1 MRILGI
7 ETSCDES
14 AAAVVTGAR
23 EVLSHALYSQY
34 AQHQVYQGVVPE
46 VAARAHLE
54 ILPDLVTRAMEE
66 AGLSYKDLDGV
77 AATTGPGLIGGVMV
91 GAMVAKTICA
101 LYDLPFYAVNHLA
114 AHALMARMTDDV
126 PFPYLLLLLSGG
138 HSQLLIAKGVNDFTL
153 LGSTMDDAVGEA
165 FDKTA
170 RVLGLGYPGGPAL
183 EAAALH
189 GDGARFAL
197 PRPLVHRKEAHLQH
211 TFSLSGLKTAVRRKW
226 EELPA
231 PTPQDCADM
240 AASFQVAV
248 GDILVSRL
256 SNALSAQSQNALNIK
271 HVVLAGGVAAN
282 AYLRGRLEQ
291 TVARFGMILVAPPPK
306 LCTDNAVMV
315 AWCGVEKSLCGPP
328 DSLDF
333 APRPRW
339 PLTELTGAK

>member
-14 AAAVVTGAR
+14 AAAVVTSER
-23 EVLSHALYSQY
+23 ETLSHALYSQY
-34 AQHQVYQGVVPE
+34 AQHASYQGVVPE

-54 ILPDLVTRAMEE
+54 ILPGLVTQAMEE
-66 AGLSYKDLDGV
+66 AGLTYKDLDGI

-91 GAMVAKTICA
+91 GTMVAKTIAA

-114 AHALMARMTDDV
+114 AHALMVRMTHDV

-138 HSQLLIAKGVNDFTL
+138 HSQLLIAKGANAFEL

-183 EAAALH
+183 ERAALQ
-189 GDGARFAL
+189 GDAKRFAL
-197 PRPLVHRKEAHLQH
+197 PRPLLHKKEAHLAC
-211 TFSLSGLKTAVRRKW
+211 TFSLSGLKTAVRRQW
-226 EELPA
+226 EALDGPS
-231 PTPQDCADM
+231 PQDQADM
-240 AASFQVAV
+240 AASFQGAV
-248 GDILVSRL
+248 GDILASRL
-256 SNALSAQSQNALNIK
+256 HNALVAKASQAQSLK

-282 AYLRGRLEQ
+282 AYLRRRLEEI
-291 TVARFGMILVAPPPK
+291 VARFGMILVAPPPK

-328 DSLDF
+328 DPLDF

-339 PLTELTGAK
+339 PLTELAGAK